1 MKTGQPIHIDESLN
15 PSKISADGNSNP
27 RNTSAWT
34 PEEDQILF
42 DGLLIGNI
50 PHLWHRLDKDFGRT
64 EEDVDS
70 RIQHLMP
77 ALLPQCWCL
86 SREAAY
92 KLVREWKHDGEPALS
107 KPEWKEIVLWIHNDY
122 VGINPSIFD
131 WTRSTERLRQEVRI
145 FDDLHFSIF
154 DRVAKMFVAE
164 RDSNAGKP
172 LAKGKRYKP
181 IGPHSAEAKER
192 RSKKDAE
199 TKERREKEKAEIK
212 EGRKKEKAEIK
223 EGRKKKKGEN
233 KKTGSEQNPGLQPRT
248 NNDATGKMKRD
259 PSDETNDE
267 RAEEDT
273 RTY

>member
-1 MKTGQPIHIDESLN
+1 M
-15 PSKISADGNSNP
+15 ISTDGNSKP
-27 RNTSAWT
+27 RNSSAWT

-50 PHLWHRLDKDFGRT
+50 PHLWHRLQKDFGRT
-64 EEDVDS
+64 GEDVDS
-70 RIQHLMP
+70 RVQDLTP

-86 SREAAY
+86 SREEAY
-92 KLVREWKHDGEPALS
+92 KQVRELKHDGEPELS
-107 KPEWKEIVLWIHNDY
+107 KNEWKEIVLWIHNDY
-122 VGINPSIFD
+122 VGIHPSVFD

-164 RDSNAGKP
+164 RASNPGKP

-192 RSKKDAE
+192 RSKRDAE

-212 EGRKKEKAEIK
+212 EGREEKKRQKREDRA
-223 EGRKKKKGEN
+223 RA
-233 KKTGSEQNPGLQPRT
+233 KTGS
-248 NNDATGKMKRD
+248 AT
-259 PSDETNDE
+259 SH
-267 RAEEDT
+267 
-273 RTY
+273 